1 MAHAQLVSS
10 RGRLR
15 EQGRAPPTELMRSLM
30 LLHSYILVK
39 SLVRM
44 GDHPVSNTPITLPVR
59 QRLYQHDS
67 VMCTNCIELLFAALW
82 LAV

>member
-1 MAHAQLVSS
+1 MTSLTGCCGVQMAHAQLVSS

-15 EQGRAPPTELMRSLM
+15 EQGRDCPTELMRSLM

-44 GDHPVSNTPITLPVR
+44 GDHPVSQQPPSTPACR
-59 QRLYQHDS
+59 
-67 VMCTNCIELLFAALW
+67 
-82 LAV
+82 